1 MVKIQSWMETDM
13 DDCVSAV
20 AAAVAAYRRRKQ
32 RIKTIAQWTLVLVL
46 LDEDDQD
53 AIMSQND
60 SRTYM

>member
-1 MVKIQSWMETDM
+1 MQSWMEIDM

-53 AIMSQND
+53 GIMSQND
-60 SRTYM
+60 SRTYL